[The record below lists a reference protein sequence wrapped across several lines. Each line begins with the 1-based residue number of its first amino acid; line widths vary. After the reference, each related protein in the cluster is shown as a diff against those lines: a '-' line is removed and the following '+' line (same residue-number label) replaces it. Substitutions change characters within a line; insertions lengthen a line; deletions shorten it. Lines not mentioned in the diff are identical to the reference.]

1 MRVRVLGPLEVS
13 SGASWQRLSAPKQR
27 ALLAALVAHHGR
39 PVPVDVL
46 IEELWPARAPGSA
59 VNLIQQYVGQLRRA
73 LGDLEARVLST
84 DLSGYTLGLPGDELD
99 LGRFE
104 ALVNRGTTMLG
115 TRDAG
120 EAVDLLGRALD
131 LWRGPAF
138 ADVPASPLLAVEADR
153 LEQLRL
159 SALESKVHAELV
171 LGRHAGLVPELQK
184 QVSTHPL
191 RERFWSQLMLAQYRS
206 GRRAEALETYQRLSD
221 VLADELGVEP
231 GPPAREL
238 RQQILVADPA
248 LDLLETETVPGR
260 IELPV
265 PAQLPAG
272 VADFTGR
279 AVHLRWLDDLLPDAA
294 HNHPPAREP
303 AAVTVAAISGGAG
316 VGKTALTLHWAHQV
330 SGSFPDGQLYVN
342 LHGFDPSVAQ
352 TDPSDAVRGFLE
364 VLGVRPERVPAD
376 LAGQTALYRSM
387 LADRRML
394 VVLDNA
400 RDSEQVRPLL
410 PGSAGS
416 LVVVTSRDQLSGL
429 IAAEGAYPLMLDL
442 LSVDEARELLERRLG
457 RVRTIAEPLAVEEI
471 IAACARLPLALA
483 IVAARAA
490 THPQFSLDSLAAEL
504 RAVHGR
510 LDAFSGADEATDVRR
525 VFSWSYRRLGPAA
538 ARLFRLLGLAP
549 GPDIAAAAAAS
560 LAGKEIA
567 GTRQVLAELGR
578 AHLLVEVEP
587 GRYSFH
593 DLLRAYALELCE
605 DVDSAQ
611 EREAAMRRILDH
623 YLLSAHSGAM
633 VLYPQRDPIV
643 VAPAEP
649 GCVPETFATRQQ
661 VLTWFAAHHTVLLA
675 GVELAAARGFDTHAW
690 QLPWA
695 LLEYLDRRGHWH
707 DVVTSQT
714 RAVAAARRL
723 GDASAEAI
731 ARRSLAAAQARFGRF
746 DEAHRQLRRTLD
758 LAANAGDVVGEAH
771 GYRTLAWVVEQQGL
785 RAEAL
790 RYAERALQLFQ
801 SAEHVVGQ
809 AAALN
814 DVGWQHAQLGDYGQ
828 ALVHSEKALEILNDC
843 DNRHGQAATWESL
856 GYAHHRLGEVDQAIG
871 CYLHALDLY
880 RELGVR
886 FHEAETL
893 THLGDAYGASGD
905 AVGARDCWRAA
916 AAILEELEHPQAEQV
931 RRKLAGLQLATG
943 G

>member
-1 MRVRVLGPLEVS
+1 MQVRVLGPLEVS
-13 SGASWQRLSAPKQR
+13 SGVSWQRLSAPKQR
-27 ALLAALVAHHGR
+27 ALLSALVAHHGR
-39 PVPVDVL
+39 AVPVDAL
-46 IEELWPARAPGSA
+46 IEELWPAGAPGSA

-73 LGDLEARVLST
+73 LGDPEARVLRT
-84 DLSGYTLGLPGDELD
+84 AQSGYALGLTGEELD
-99 LGRFE
+99 FGLFE
-104 ALVNRGTTMLG
+104 ALVSRGTIALSRG
-115 TRDAG
+115 DAG

-138 ADVPASPLLAVEADR
+138 ADVPSTPLLAVEADR

-159 SALESKVHAELV
+159 SALESRVQAELD

-206 GRRAEALETYQRLSD
+206 GRRAEALETYQRLAD
-221 VLADELGVEP
+221 VLAEELGVEP
-231 GPPAREL
+231 GPPVREL
-238 RQQILVADPA
+238 RQQILVADPE
-248 LDLLETETVPGR
+248 LDPREPGAVPGR
-260 IELPV
+260 GELPV

-279 AVHLRWLDDLLPDAA
+279 THHLRWLDALLPNAA
-294 HNHPPAREP
+294 RGGSPG
-303 AAVTVAAISGGAG
+303 AVTIAAISGGAG
-316 VGKTALTLHWAHQV
+316 VGKTALTLHWAHRV
-330 SGSFPDGQLYVN
+330 AESFPDGQLYVN
-342 LHGFDPSVAQ
+342 LRGFDPSVAA
-352 TDPSDAVRGFLE
+352 TDPSEAVRGFLD
-364 VLGVRPERVPAD
+364 VLGVPPERVPAD
-376 LAGQTALYRSM
+376 LAGQTALYRST

-410 PGSAGS
+410 PGSPGC

-429 IAAEGAYPLMLDL
+429 IAAEGAYPLGLDL

-457 RVRTIAEPLAVEEI
+457 RVRTVAEPLAVEEI

-560 LAGKEIA
+560 LAGEDVGCA
-567 GTRQVLAELGR
+567 RQVLAELTR

-587 GRYSFH
+587 GRYGFH

-605 DVDSAQ
+605 EEDSAA
-611 EREAAMRRILDH
+611 EREAAVRRILDH
-623 YLLSAHSGAM
+623 YLLSAHAGAM
-633 VLYPQRDPIV
+633 VLYPQRDPIAP
-643 VAPAEP
+643 APAEP
-649 GCVPETFATRQQ
+649 GCVPETFGARQR
-661 VLTWFAAHHTVLLA
+661 VLAWFAAEHAVLLA
-675 GVELAAARGFDTHAW
+675 VVEQAAARGFHAHAW

-707 DVVTSQT
+707 DVVTTQ
-714 RAVAAARRL
+714 RVAVSAAQRL
-723 GDASAEAI
+723 GDAGAEAT
-731 ARRSLAAAQARFGRF
+731 ARRSLAAAQARFGQF
-746 DEAHRQLRRTLD
+746 DDARRQLGRALS
-758 LAANAGDVVGEAH
+758 LAAHAGDPVGEAH
-771 GYRTLAWVVEQQGL
+771 GYRTLAWVAEQQGL

-790 RYAERALQLFQ
+790 RCAERALQLFQ

-828 ALVHSEKALEILNDC
+828 ALVHSEKALQILDEC
-843 DNRHGQAATWESL
+843 GNRHGQAATWESL
-856 GYAHHRLGEVDQAIG
+856 GYAHHRLGSLHQAIG

-886 FHEAETL
+886 YHEAETL
-893 THLGDAYGASGD
+893 AHLGDAYEASGD
-905 AVGARDCWRAA
+905 SAEARDCWRAA
-916 AAILEELEHPQAEQV
+916 VAVFDELEHPQAGQV
-931 RRKLAGLQLATG
+931 RRKLTGLRLATG

>member
-39 PVPVDVL
+39 PVPVDTL

-73 LGDLEARVLST
+73 LGDPEARVLRT
-84 DLSGYTLGLPGDELD
+84 DPSGYSLALPSEELD

-104 ALVNRGTTMLG
+104 ALVSQGTTVLG
-115 TRDAG
+115 EGDAG
-120 EAVDLLGRALD
+120 EAVELLGRALD

-138 ADVPASPLLAVEADR
+138 ADVPASQLLAVEADR

-159 SALESKVHAELV
+159 SALESKVQAELG

-206 GRRAEALETYQRLSD
+206 GRRAEALETYQRLSG

-248 LDLLETETVPGR
+248 LDLLEAETAPVR
-260 IELPV
+260 VELPA

-279 AVHLRWLDDLLPDAA
+279 AEHLRWLDDLLPNATR
-294 HNHPPAREP
+294 NRQPSREP

-316 VGKTALTLHWAHQV
+316 VGKTALTLHWAHRV
-330 SGSFPDGQLYVN
+330 AGGFPDGQLYVN
-342 LHGFDPSVAQ
+342 LHGFDPLLEP
-352 TDPSDAVRGFLE
+352 TNPSDAVRGFLE
-364 VLGVRPERVPAD
+364 VLGVPPDRVPAD
-376 LAGQTALYRSM
+376 LAGQTALYRST
-387 LADRRML
+387 LADRRVL

-410 PGSAGS
+410 PGSPGS

-429 IAAEGAYPLMLDL
+429 IAAEGAYPLVLDL
-442 LSVDEARELLERRLG
+442 LSTDEARELLERRLG
-457 RVRTIAEPLAVEEI
+457 RVRTVAEPLAVEEI

-490 THPQFSLDSLAAEL
+490 THPQFSLDSLAMEL

-525 VFSWSYRRLGPAA
+525 VFSWSYRQLGPAA

-549 GPDIAAAAAAS
+549 GTDLGAAAAAS
-560 LAGKEIA
+560 LAGKDIA
-567 GTRQVLAELGR
+567 CTRQALAELTR

-587 GRYSFH
+587 GRYGFH

-605 DVDSAQ
+605 DEDSSQ
-611 EREAAMRRILDH
+611 ECDAAVRRILDH
-623 YLLSAHSGAM
+623 YLHSAHSGAM
-633 VLYPQRDPIV
+633 VLYPQRDPIT

-649 GCVPETFATRQQ
+649 GCVPETFVARQR
-661 VLTWFAAHHTVLLA
+661 VLAWFAAEHAVLLA
-675 GVELAAARGFDTHAW
+675 VVEQAAARGFDTHAW

-695 LLEYLDRRGHWH
+695 LLEYLDRCGHWH
-707 DVVTSQT
+707 DVVATQT
-714 RAVAAARRL
+714 RAVAASERL
-723 GDASAEAI
+723 GDVSAEAI
-731 ARRSLAAAQARFGRF
+731 ARRALAAAQARFGRF
-746 DEAHRQLRRTLD
+746 DEAHRQLRRVLKLTS
-758 LAANAGDVVGEAH
+758 NAGDEVGEAH
-771 GYRTLAWVVEQQGL
+771 GFRTLAWVAEQQGL

-828 ALVHSEKALEILNDC
+828 ALVHSEKALEILDAC
-843 DNRHGQAATWESL
+843 GNRHGQAATWESL

-886 FHEAETL
+886 YHEAETL
-893 THLGDAYGASGD
+893 THLGDAYEISGD
-905 AVGARDCWRAA
+905 PAGARDCWRTA
-916 AAILEELEHPQAEQV
+916 AAILDELDHPEAGKV
-931 RRKLAGLQLATG
+931 RRRLAGLRVATG